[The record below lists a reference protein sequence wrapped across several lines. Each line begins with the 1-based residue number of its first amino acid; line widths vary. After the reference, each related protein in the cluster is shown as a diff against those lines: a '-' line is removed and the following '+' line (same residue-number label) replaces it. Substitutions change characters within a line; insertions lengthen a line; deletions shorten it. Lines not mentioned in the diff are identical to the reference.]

1 MKDERK
7 TLNEIIS
14 KLLEHRSNKYTMIIE
29 YERNMMNAILE
40 DLSKKDLQ
48 DNRVNYLIS
57 TNSDSVIITLSKNME
72 V

>member
-14 KLLEHRSNKYTMIIE
+14 KLLEYRSNKYTMIIE
-29 YERNMMNAILE
+29 YERNMMNGILD
-40 DLSKKDLQ
+40 DLSKNDLQ
-48 DNRVNYLIS
+48 DNRINYLIS

>member
-1 MKDERK
+1 MEDERK

-14 KLLEHRSNKYTMIIE
+14 NLLEYRSNKYTMIIE
-29 YERNMMNAILE
+29 YERNMMNGILD

-48 DNRVNYLIS
+48 DNRINYLIS

>member
-7 TLNEIIS
+7 TLNEIVS
-14 KLLEHRSNKYTMIIE
+14 KLLEYRSNKYTMIIE
-29 YERNMMNAILE
+29 YERNMMNGILD
-40 DLSKKDLQ
+40 DLSKNDLQ
-48 DNRVNYLIS
+48 DNRINYLIS

>member
-14 KLLEHRSNKYTMIIE
+14 KLLEYRSNKYTMIVE
-29 YERNMMNAILE
+29 YERNMMNSIL
-40 DLSKKDLQ
+40 DDISKNDLQ
-48 DNRVNYLIS
+48 DNRINYLIS

>member
-7 TLNEIIS
+7 TLNEIVS
-14 KLLEHRSNKYTMIIE
+14 KLLEYRSNKYTMIIE
-29 YERNMMNAILE
+29 YERDMMNAILD
-40 DLSKKDLQ
+40 DLSKKTLQ
-48 DNRVNYLIS
+48 DNRINYLIS

>member
-14 KLLEHRSNKYTMIIE
+14 KLLEYRSNKYTMIIE
-29 YERNMMNAILE
+29 YERNMMTGILD

-48 DNRVNYLIS
+48 DNRINYLIS

>member
-14 KLLEHRSNKYTMIIE
+14 NLLEYRSNKYTMIIE

-48 DNRVNYLIS
+48 DNKINYLIS